1 MPENYIDLPSFIA
14 DPRFQEKDL
23 PGQHEA
29 LNKAFAYNEGIFGKQ
44 VEPLLATEEGRAV
57 PGAVKTMGFAFKE
70 ARRRVT
76 EQWTSNK
83 IADYA
88 AANDMDP
95 VAVRERVMSH
105 AQGVDSGEL
114 LSPEEA
120 DIANQLVSAQ
130 YDVMQRYDLPHEEQ
144 GGRQAR
150 FAIGAPE
157 GTPVAAGETFRLN
170 GSSYFNLVF
179 DADEEGQ
186 PYQDPS
192 KRKPF
197 VFKVPEVE
205 GAGNTLYERTDNNL
219 RIKIEKLEAEA
230 DRLEKPVEQGA
241 LSKFFSV
248 LGTDQNA
255 TSLHADAVKDDMVKS
270 LRDRAQAAKEK
281 RDRYANGWQGYT
293 EMMADMATAHIKK
306 DDNLL
311 SHVPRPDSP
320 LVQLTGDAGLGVM
333 STYLG
338 TAAGAQYLTG
348 FEEAS
353 KDTMETQKTVE
364 LARESMGMGMQHF
377 RGSVLDNIATE
388 LPAELLQTYTDLAVG
403 GMILR
408 GARAS
413 LSPLARVAAR
423 RVGISAGAGAVG
435 EAIGQAAKNK
445 AVERA
450 KRFIYGKLDKF
461 GQAIISSAPGALEE
475 ASGVISKVAEADEM
489 FEQAKSLESKLAE
502 IPADSVEFAEA
513 RLQIETEAKSLRERA
528 QKIHEGAAYA
538 FYSTMAITMITD
550 TYGFERLL
558 NVGGRKLSKAGAVEA
573 VRKHLGKAGVSD
585 TAIDAAA
592 DALHTSLEN
601 VAGELMASS
610 GIQNVVDRLKNGTIE
625 GVTEVLQGVLNNAAM
640 KTFVDEHQEI
650 FQGDEALTEFGV
662 GFIVSAVLTHISK
675 GVEPHHVQKALRDA
689 ADRTNAADREL
700 SRLDKSLQNAEI
712 GKGIE
717 GFGRTLPPQDV
728 VKQKGDRFVI
738 EDPKDVVS
746 QALPMGAF
754 GALTFQTREQAEEFA
769 KTRWRT
775 AFEAMV
781 REDFG
786 KRAQTGTGKDL
797 DSDENRAASKREI
810 DALIGTTRIMANAS
824 AAGGDYSTETF
835 YAAHLQSYAAYKP
848 SAIDQA
854 QQSAFG
860 EAAKML
866 ADNEQ
871 VPEEIRA
878 AINAHI
884 KAKEPGL
891 PKSPEAAALIESLAG
906 RLVSQSGGSQQSR
919 VFTMNQADEGSATDA
934 FVGIQ
939 RGGESD
945 MTIEPIRDDKG
956 NIVDTQITRINPAK
970 IVEKY
975 NQASPSDVAR
985 RKAGIGSP
993 ASNALWTAR
1002 ARHHFSI
1009 LSQGQAGSETQ
1020 RQEWIKEAGKRA
1032 SEDVK
1037 NSRRERSDAPAG
1049 VRLSS
1054 PKGTHE
1060 ADHVKAAAATKFI
1073 GRGSPGSTP
1082 NANAEAFGKTHA
1094 NSGSY
1099 TAKDVVFVSAEGQRQ
1114 GRQAPDLAEVT
1125 KAAKAGATIITDN
1138 PTNRARPH
1146 NTGER
1151 EVADHLRALGYHESS
1166 TRDMSVWTRTKL
1178 ETTAEV
1184 DSDAQSITMK
1194 DSDGNAIPGT
1204 PTIPVMAMYQ
1214 GYSATGRS
1222 TYDAILTGHRSATT
1236 RGGKSFL
1243 EGSVIF
1249 IQNPSNPNKGV
1260 FAVVRTSQT
1269 LGEIMRGA
1277 ANEEKRKKLI
1287 ERLAQREG
1295 YTAKEF
1301 ENKVMGKPGW
1311 ETKKHTTFQ
1320 AVSPDYARIRQEID
1334 AAMFSD
1340 WIKNV
1345 VSGKKSTGER
1355 FKNLSANLLGSRID
1369 EIDKFSQTAEKPI
1382 PTGQVSYDDVRAEAE
1397 NNKTV
1402 ASMLDH
1408 VAGLATIANI
1418 GDMSTIGGHFDAF
1431 KNKAITLG
1439 QYINAVRDSAMTE
1452 IANRAGS
1459 ATGAAMLAR
1468 FHDGEVVTQTNMGQ
1482 IELGATE
1489 AAARRERWRKHNRYL
1504 SALQMGEDGLFYA
1517 PLGEVGSNTGEVR
1530 YAKEALEE
1538 GDFILTQWND
1548 QNMRKSGAQIVF
1560 AGKFAAEANQKSVV
1574 VAVDETGRHR
1584 FIVKRLYNGRPMWFE
1599 ATQMSDGIKGWATAD
1614 DRQAMMGF
1622 FLFASDSIGKD
1633 MNIAKFFSRWDQ
1645 IVSGG
1650 VDNVPDALRAI
1661 PNWRQLI
1668 RGWTNFISGGGVVN
1682 KQDAAV
1688 RRRAMLDG
1696 AIAEIQQSTTVDF
1709 NRPLPSQV
1717 GSRAPFV
1724 QRQEGEDAIDP
1735 GSPSGGKDFRDF
1747 FDSFERG
1754 LSVTPP
1760 NRLGGFM
1767 EAITAEEMGEQLVD
1781 EVSAGDIAADL
1792 ADAWGA
1798 NFQAPKESGFFGIQK
1813 EEKGDGASAKSVDE
1827 SLTKDDGGA
1836 ASESILLTI
1845 LKNAT
1850 GVSGETLTAED
1861 IVSDFHG
1868 KFGFNARH
1876 VELIVA
1882 ALSDATASKERIDKI
1897 NRALSEEET
1906 AENRELFDSLRK
1918 EVQSYEMAM
1927 IAEGASFGEKSL
1939 PERMMRELVGTLWW
1953 QGRVKPLKDT
1963 YSALGFSERATPQQI
1978 EEFVNQISATMG
1990 RPDIAEAF
1998 QAVYSDLSGAA
2009 TDSADYRAKL
2019 MEEASRQLE
2028 GAEAGEPGAMI
2039 VIMALDLLEKE
2050 DARRERRAG
2059 KKVTTEIYTIMKRM
2073 GIQKAVWR
2081 SLMPDGFTV
2090 PSAGSN
2096 IIDPSD
2102 EDVDFNDMAS
2112 GNKRVP
2118 EADKATNRAAPAVL
2132 HVKHEPN
2139 RISPEVMTKVY
2150 QGAAFMTG
2158 KQYSPKVKF
2167 DKDGD
2172 PVDEELSMDGAIDYG
2187 APLDSK
2193 SANDFVKFMRAA
2205 PDLVM
2210 EMIKRSGAN
2219 TKPFAD
2225 IIKKAIASIEI
2236 PSAEAVIGFAIG
2248 KPGPANTAL
2257 YSISR
2262 AMRKAANTIT
2272 KIGTEEAQNVAQA
2285 VRSAGA
2291 LSWMY
2296 DDRGYKAKQ
2305 ESERSDEKVD
2315 PNEPEPPVSE
2325 ENVVFGLDIMSSVTE
2340 NGIQVADL
2348 VNLVQNDATLAEKK
2362 TFWKKLISGSSA
2374 MRDQWY
2380 GLADMLAKI
2389 GNDGAII
2396 TQDPM
2401 ASTSH
2406 EEALVQLYREGWKP
2420 EASER
2425 PALFQQDPNR
2435 GVKRGQIKL
2444 FDAGL
2449 PTISFTRHA
2458 TVSTFIH
2465 EMTHWMNRVVSE
2477 SGKPLLQTMLGDN
2490 GYTELMDYATD
2501 GGKLNPA
2508 SKSGFAE
2515 IEERIA
2521 YGIERYFSMV
2531 GENANMGA
2539 IPAGPVAT
2547 LGKVIRNVWMQIYRN
2562 SDYNI
2567 PPNVRAAFD
2576 AVFLPSAANEALTGL
2591 TAKIRKHKNEMLTED
2606 SLIAQLQGQEQTPN
2620 VKGRITK
2627 AVNRRYKAARAIV
2640 ELKRQSQE
2648 NEALA
2653 KELSEAEKAFE
2664 KNPLKPENLSRI
2676 RAARLNYAVGA
2687 SFTSPVD
2694 MSSKEGVVEFVTK
2707 AFGPD
2712 ADIKAIYDALRV
2724 VDKEAAMKALGRHM
2738 PLGFPLVAA
2747 TGEGTAADDLGTVLM
2762 ATDPNGAYDE
2772 AAEMVNEVPEDL
2784 RSSLPRMTTT
2794 DKDGTLLFSY
2804 TPRAQPT
2811 HIFMGGASWA
2821 RRAYEN
2827 SADTKNPIIAFARA
2841 IYRMGSLI
2849 KGRGMAPKALF
2860 NALTRSLGGR
2870 DAAEG
2875 EALRIQAEMELM
2887 VAKEAAAAGLNP
2899 AARGR
2904 RRRELNQIINTAMS
2918 HPDSQE
2924 RANALLKLNGTGID
2938 IAALKARD
2946 MIDRF
2951 MQELI
2956 DEGIIFGPMELAW
2969 KSKMGFFM
2977 HRAYMLRGGTADGQ
2991 KTWAQNARGGK
3002 LWDDAVKQL
3011 ATDKGISVENASILL
3026 DELLKVVESNHGGK
3040 GVFSG
3045 DLLSSE
3051 AVVMMRDPARRLDA
3065 FYVATS
3071 EAKRRST
3078 KKNKV
3083 SPYQVM
3089 AELREMVDDE
3099 RQARTPAWADSIYS
3113 GTVFAKDIRGDVA
3126 KAIGLQEEP
3135 QVQFMNA
3142 IRTMNS
3148 ALSRHRAEAA
3158 VRDAGIK
3165 EGWIRRANDK
3175 NRTKHLS
3182 ALFTPGGTADAANT
3196 PAEAM
3201 RMGALSGY
3209 ASTPEVVE
3217 WWNSVVNHEF
3227 EPQHVNA
3234 IVALMGTINGVWA
3247 VSHTILS
3254 GGTSFVNAMSS
3265 MMTGFATGHFIN
3277 GYGDAAKMVL
3287 AHEFGHRSVTK
3298 SIMGQANIDH
3308 FRASFDELVKTGEV
3322 EAGTLNDILD
3332 LFRHTPQLMSA
3343 VSADLLTRPG
3353 SSDAVNEV
3361 ARMGKSAINKVK
3373 QTAVGIYRY
3382 GDSYF
3387 KMASMLA
3394 ESESLQAAFPN
3405 LSAEEIRAM
3414 AAERTGRAMFSFRRE
3429 PHWMRSFK
3437 RAVPGVGVL
3446 FSYGWGIT
3454 RAYMNG
3460 LQIAAS
3466 DIYEGARRAKAGEQG
3481 GSQQL
3486 AMGLKRAGGMALT
3499 SMLAQTV
3506 IAPLINGMFGWDDER
3521 DKAARQMLPEWD
3533 RDGVIIYQ
3541 DDYKGDGSPVRYV
3554 NIGRY
3559 LPFLITTNSGKHF
3572 AALVGG
3578 VVANAAAG
3586 NIEGANKAIEEHA
3599 WSSVKRILDPFLA
3612 ESESMALATALIH
3625 GDLKTP
3631 SMNTMEVITAMAAR
3645 VAKDFTP
3652 GTITDLSKAGII
3664 HNRYLDMLGF
3674 RAKTGA
3680 DGKELAA
3687 HQKAAY
3693 MLGYKYGIMDPSG
3706 GIVTTAGKNLMVA
3719 ADSKRRLAQLL
3730 AESDPMSSDE
3740 IMKAIQRT
3748 KTHCDV
3754 ASQNIA
3760 TVIEAAKTLGLR
3772 TEDVIKAMSTAKV
3785 QVIPHV
3791 GSSITRQQ
3799 IASSLVGSWR
3809 GPIKFSLST
3818 LINIKK
3824 STEKSDPARLE
3835 ILKQAVKAGLIVFES
3850 GR

>member
-105 AQGVDSGEL
+105 AQGVDSGAL

-130 YDVMQRYDLPHEEQ
+130 YDVMQKYDLPHEEQ

-338 TAAGAQYLTG
+338 TAAGVQYLTG

-423 RVGISAGAGAVG
+423 RVGISAGAGAGAVG

-513 RLQIETEAKSLRERA
+513 RLQIEAEAKSLRERA

-592 DALHTSLEN
+592 DALHTSLES

-689 ADRTNAADREL
+689 ADRTDAADREL
-700 SRLDKSLQNAEI
+700 GRLDKSLQNAEI

-891 PKSPEAAALIESLAG
+891 PKSPEAAALIESVAG

-939 RGGESD
+939 RGGEGD

-975 NQASPSDVAR
+975 NQASPSEVAR

-1009 LSQGQAGSETQ
+1009 LSQGQAGNETQ

-1049 VRLSS
+1049 VKLSS
-1054 PKGTHE
+1054 PKGTHG

-1082 NANAEAFGKTHA
+1082 NTNAEAFGKTHA

-1369 EIDKFSQTAEKPI
+1369 ELFQENTASNLDPESSIK
-1382 PTGQVSYDDVRAEAE
+1382 DAK
-1397 NNKTV
+1397 KTLN
-1402 ASMLDH
+1402 S
-1408 VAGLATIANI
+1408 
-1418 GDMSTIGGHFDAF
+1418 
-1431 KNKAITLG
+1431 
-1439 QYINAVRDSAMTE
+1439 
-1452 IANRAGS
+1452 
-1459 ATGAAMLAR
+1459 
-1468 FHDGEVVTQTNMGQ
+1468 
-1482 IELGATE
+1482 
-1489 AAARRERWRKHNRYL
+1489 
-1504 SALQMGEDGLFYA
+1504 
-1517 PLGEVGSNTGEVR
+1517 
-1530 YAKEALEE
+1530 
-1538 GDFILTQWND
+1538 
-1548 QNMRKSGAQIVF
+1548 
-1560 AGKFAAEANQKSVV
+1560 
-1574 VAVDETGRHR
+1574 
-1584 FIVKRLYNGRPMWFE
+1584 
-1599 ATQMSDGIKGWATAD
+1599 
-1614 DRQAMMGF
+1614 
-1622 FLFASDSIGKD
+1622 
-1633 MNIAKFFSRWDQ
+1633 
-1645 IVSGG
+1645 
-1650 VDNVPDALRAI
+1650 
-1661 PNWRQLI
+1661 
-1668 RGWTNFISGGGVVN
+1668 
-1682 KQDAAV
+1682 
-1688 RRRAMLDG
+1688 
-1696 AIAEIQQSTTVDF
+1696 
-1709 NRPLPSQV
+1709 
-1717 GSRAPFV
+1717 
-1724 QRQEGEDAIDP
+1724 
-1735 GSPSGGKDFRDF
+1735 
-1747 FDSFERG
+1747 
-1754 LSVTPP
+1754 
-1760 NRLGGFM
+1760 NRL
-1767 EAITAEEMGEQLVD
+1767 
-1781 EVSAGDIAADL
+1781 
-1792 ADAWGA
+1792 
-1798 NFQAPKESGFFGIQK
+1798 
-1813 EEKGDGASAKSVDE
+1813 
-1827 SLTKDDGGA
+1827 
-1836 ASESILLTI
+1836 
-1845 LKNAT
+1845 
-1850 GVSGETLTAED
+1850 
-1861 IVSDFHG
+1861 
-1868 KFGFNARH
+1868 
-1876 VELIVA
+1876 
-1882 ALSDATASKERIDKI
+1882 
-1897 NRALSEEET
+1897 
-1906 AENRELFDSLRK
+1906 
-1918 EVQSYEMAM
+1918 
-1927 IAEGASFGEKSL
+1927 
-1939 PERMMRELVGTLWW
+1939 
-1953 QGRVKPLKDT
+1953 
-1963 YSALGFSERATPQQI
+1963 
-1978 EEFVNQISATMG
+1978 
-1990 RPDIAEAF
+1990 
-1998 QAVYSDLSGAA
+1998 
-2009 TDSADYRAKL
+2009 
-2019 MEEASRQLE
+2019 
-2028 GAEAGEPGAMI
+2028 
-2039 VIMALDLLEKE
+2039 
-2050 DARRERRAG
+2050 
-2059 KKVTTEIYTIMKRM
+2059 
-2073 GIQKAVWR
+2073 
-2081 SLMPDGFTV
+2081 
-2090 PSAGSN
+2090 
-2096 IIDPSD
+2096 
-2102 EDVDFNDMAS
+2102 
-2112 GNKRVP
+2112 
-2118 EADKATNRAAPAVL
+2118 
-2132 HVKHEPN
+2132 
-2139 RISPEVMTKVY
+2139 
-2150 QGAAFMTG
+2150 
-2158 KQYSPKVKF
+2158 
-2167 DKDGD
+2167 
-2172 PVDEELSMDGAIDYG
+2172 
-2187 APLDSK
+2187 
-2193 SANDFVKFMRAA
+2193 
-2205 PDLVM
+2205 
-2210 EMIKRSGAN
+2210 
-2219 TKPFAD
+2219 
-2225 IIKKAIASIEI
+2225 
-2236 PSAEAVIGFAIG
+2236 
-2248 KPGPANTAL
+2248 
-2257 YSISR
+2257 
-2262 AMRKAANTIT
+2262 
-2272 KIGTEEAQNVAQA
+2272 
-2285 VRSAGA
+2285 
-2291 LSWMY
+2291 
-2296 DDRGYKAKQ
+2296 
-2305 ESERSDEKVD
+2305 
-2315 PNEPEPPVSE
+2315 
-2325 ENVVFGLDIMSSVTE
+2325 
-2340 NGIQVADL
+2340 
-2348 VNLVQNDATLAEKK
+2348 
-2362 TFWKKLISGSSA
+2362 KKL
-2374 MRDQWY
+2374 
-2380 GLADMLAKI
+2380 
-2389 GNDGAII
+2389 
-2396 TQDPM
+2396 
-2401 ASTSH
+2401 
-2406 EEALVQLYREGWKP
+2406 
-2420 EASER
+2420 
-2425 PALFQQDPNR
+2425 
-2435 GVKRGQIKL
+2435 
-2444 FDAGL
+2444 
-2449 PTISFTRHA
+2449 
-2458 TVSTFIH
+2458 
-2465 EMTHWMNRVVSE
+2465 
-2477 SGKPLLQTMLGDN
+2477 
-2490 GYTELMDYATD
+2490 
-2501 GGKLNPA
+2501 
-2508 SKSGFAE
+2508 
-2515 IEERIA
+2515 
-2521 YGIERYFSMV
+2521 
-2531 GENANMGA
+2531 
-2539 IPAGPVAT
+2539 
-2547 LGKVIRNVWMQIYRN
+2547 
-2562 SDYNI
+2562 
-2567 PPNVRAAFD
+2567 
-2576 AVFLPSAANEALTGL
+2576 
-2591 TAKIRKHKNEMLTED
+2591 
-2606 SLIAQLQGQEQTPN
+2606 
-2620 VKGRITK
+2620 
-2627 AVNRRYKAARAIV
+2627 
-2640 ELKRQSQE
+2640 
-2648 NEALA
+2648 
-2653 KELSEAEKAFE
+2653 
-2664 KNPLKPENLSRI
+2664 
-2676 RAARLNYAVGA
+2676 
-2687 SFTSPVD
+2687 
-2694 MSSKEGVVEFVTK
+2694 
-2707 AFGPD
+2707 
-2712 ADIKAIYDALRV
+2712 
-2724 VDKEAAMKALGRHM
+2724 
-2738 PLGFPLVAA
+2738 
-2747 TGEGTAADDLGTVLM
+2747 
-2762 ATDPNGAYDE
+2762 
-2772 AAEMVNEVPEDL
+2772 
-2784 RSSLPRMTTT
+2784 
-2794 DKDGTLLFSY
+2794 
-2804 TPRAQPT
+2804 
-2811 HIFMGGASWA
+2811 
-2821 RRAYEN
+2821 
-2827 SADTKNPIIAFARA
+2827 
-2841 IYRMGSLI
+2841 
-2849 KGRGMAPKALF
+2849 
-2860 NALTRSLGGR
+2860 LGG
-2870 DAAEG
+2870 
-2875 EALRIQAEMELM
+2875 
-2887 VAKEAAAAGLNP
+2887 
-2899 AARGR
+2899 
-2904 RRRELNQIINTAMS
+2904 NQ
-2918 HPDSQE
+2918 
-2924 RANALLKLNGTGID
+2924 
-2938 IAALKARD
+2938 
-2946 MIDRF
+2946 
-2951 MQELI
+2951 
-2956 DEGIIFGPMELAW
+2956 
-2969 KSKMGFFM
+2969 
-2977 HRAYMLRGGTADGQ
+2977 
-2991 KTWAQNARGGK
+2991 
-3002 LWDDAVKQL
+3002 
-3011 ATDKGISVENASILL
+3011 
-3026 DELLKVVESNHGGK
+3026 
-3040 GVFSG
+3040 
-3045 DLLSSE
+3045 
-3051 AVVMMRDPARRLDA
+3051 
-3065 FYVATS
+3065 
-3071 EAKRRST
+3071 
-3078 KKNKV
+3078 
-3083 SPYQVM
+3083 
-3089 AELREMVDDE
+3089 
-3099 RQARTPAWADSIYS
+3099 
-3113 GTVFAKDIRGDVA
+3113 
-3126 KAIGLQEEP
+3126 
-3135 QVQFMNA
+3135 
-3142 IRTMNS
+3142 
-3148 ALSRHRAEAA
+3148 
-3158 VRDAGIK
+3158 
-3165 EGWIRRANDK
+3165 
-3175 NRTKHLS
+3175 
-3182 ALFTPGGTADAANT
+3182 
-3196 PAEAM
+3196 
-3201 RMGALSGY
+3201 
-3209 ASTPEVVE
+3209 
-3217 WWNSVVNHEF
+3217 
-3227 EPQHVNA
+3227 
-3234 IVALMGTINGVWA
+3234 
-3247 VSHTILS
+3247 
-3254 GGTSFVNAMSS
+3254 
-3265 MMTGFATGHFIN
+3265 
-3277 GYGDAAKMVL
+3277 
-3287 AHEFGHRSVTK
+3287 
-3298 SIMGQANIDH
+3298 
-3308 FRASFDELVKTGEV
+3308 
-3322 EAGTLNDILD
+3322 
-3332 LFRHTPQLMSA
+3332 
-3343 VSADLLTRPG
+3343 
-3353 SSDAVNEV
+3353 
-3361 ARMGKSAINKVK
+3361 
-3373 QTAVGIYRY
+3373 
-3382 GDSYF
+3382 
-3387 KMASMLA
+3387 
-3394 ESESLQAAFPN
+3394 
-3405 LSAEEIRAM
+3405 
-3414 AAERTGRAMFSFRRE
+3414 
-3429 PHWMRSFK
+3429 
-3437 RAVPGVGVL
+3437 
-3446 FSYGWGIT
+3446 
-3454 RAYMNG
+3454 
-3460 LQIAAS
+3460 
-3466 DIYEGARRAKAGEQG
+3466 
-3481 GSQQL
+3481 
-3486 AMGLKRAGGMALT
+3486 
-3499 SMLAQTV
+3499 
-3506 IAPLINGMFGWDDER
+3506 
-3521 DKAARQMLPEWD
+3521 
-3533 RDGVIIYQ
+3533 
-3541 DDYKGDGSPVRYV
+3541 
-3554 NIGRY
+3554 
-3559 LPFLITTNSGKHF
+3559 
-3572 AALVGG
+3572 
-3578 VVANAAAG
+3578 
-3586 NIEGANKAIEEHA
+3586 
-3599 WSSVKRILDPFLA
+3599 
-3612 ESESMALATALIH
+3612 
-3625 GDLKTP
+3625 
-3631 SMNTMEVITAMAAR
+3631 
-3645 VAKDFTP
+3645 
-3652 GTITDLSKAGII
+3652 
-3664 HNRYLDMLGF
+3664 
-3674 RAKTGA
+3674 
-3680 DGKELAA
+3680 
-3687 HQKAAY
+3687 
-3693 MLGYKYGIMDPSG
+3693 
-3706 GIVTTAGKNLMVA
+3706 
-3719 ADSKRRLAQLL
+3719 
-3730 AESDPMSSDE
+3730 
-3740 IMKAIQRT
+3740 
-3748 KTHCDV
+3748 
-3754 ASQNIA
+3754 
-3760 TVIEAAKTLGLR
+3760 
-3772 TEDVIKAMSTAKV
+3772 
-3785 QVIPHV
+3785 
-3791 GSSITRQQ
+3791 
-3799 IASSLVGSWR
+3799 
-3809 GPIKFSLST
+3809 
-3818 LINIKK
+3818 
-3824 STEKSDPARLE
+3824 
-3835 ILKQAVKAGLIVFES
+3835 
-3850 GR
+3850 